1 MSLIDAALAAP
12 HCVLS
17 VMGGHAGEDT
27 HSIFE
32 RKMADVDRVGRTF
45 WVARSPK
52 ARPPQV
58 QDLCRLGPGYVI
70 FVEPATAGGARPTLE
85 AAVAEEYASDPPDWQ
100 PLPPGLGPV
109 TGKIDS
115 TAAGL
120 VLDRL
125 TVEVDA
131 PVDLWSYA
139 DRSDPEMPLRF
150 ILGCSTLCAV
160 RKNMAT
166 HPMRMKSR
174 YRAAVAVGRL
184 VAPFCVWLR

>member
-12 HCVLS
+12 CCVLS
-17 VMGGHAGEDT
+17 VMGGHAGEDAY
-27 HSIFE
+27 SIFD
-32 RKMADVDRVGRTF
+32 RKIADLNRVGRTF
-45 WVARSPK
+45 WVAKSPK

-70 FVEPATAGGARPTLE
+70 FVEPATAGGARPTVE
-85 AAVAEEYASDPPDWQ
+85 ADVATEYAADPPGWQ
-100 PLPPGLGPV
+100 SLPPGLGPV
-109 TGKIDS
+109 TGKIDNMAS
-115 TAAGL
+115 GL
-120 VLDRL
+120 VFDRL

-150 ILGCSTLCAV
+150 ILGCSTVCAV
-160 RKNMAT
+160 RKKMAT
-166 HPMRMKSR
+166 HPFRMKSR